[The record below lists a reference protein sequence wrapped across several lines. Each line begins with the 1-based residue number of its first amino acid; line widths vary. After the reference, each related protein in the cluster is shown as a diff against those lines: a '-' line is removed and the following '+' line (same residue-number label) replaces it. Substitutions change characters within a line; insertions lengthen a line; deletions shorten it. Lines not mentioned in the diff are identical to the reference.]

1 MINSIEFKVIG
12 YSTFLFFFTVA
23 SRYIVLDNFPVE
35 EIGLI
40 SLVMVILTLADVL
53 CNWGISAWFQIEL
66 PKIGS
71 KELQNKLIGTG
82 LRFRLKLFV
91 ISLPALFFLLI
102 YFFDFEILTSCL
114 VIIFILLSIVN
125 KVPLDMASGPIGRLD
140 ILWKSKIIEAI
151 LLTALLTLAIFFS
164 EPDFLDLIL
173 IYLGVALAITF
184 YAFCVIK
191 PDFNDRLSFSLPM
204 QDRLNFTWSTIGNL
218 LLTNVLIMFYLK
230 AVTSDYLVGAFA
242 IVWSLASVIFLGT
255 NLVGKLEAQLSRRY
269 QQNSET
275 SQTKNIINFIGF
287 VNSLVA
293 VIAAATI
300 FFGSAL
306 ISELAFSGRY
316 ENEILMASLLFIA
329 MSANN
334 SSAILSGEVYKRSKL
349 AFFSIVTSLSLAFLI
364 ISLGAVYFTR
374 TSLLTIV
381 YLLVAVYIFR
391 SVIIALLFKLYFF
404 RSHLFGCFI
413 RSWGCMVF
421 TLFLLTFIKF
431 NEDSFTFLNKFI
443 IAFCAVVFVFLLN
456 YISVRHHIIDG
467 FNALLR
473 SSYQHSD

>member
-1 MINSIEFKVIG
+1 MISIEFKVIW
-12 YSTFLFFFTVA
+12 YSTLLFLFTIA
-23 SRYIVLDNFPVE
+23 SRYIVLDNFAVE

-40 SLVMVILTLADVL
+40 SLVMIALTLTDVL

-66 PKIGS
+66 PKIDS

-91 ISLPALFFLLI
+91 ILLPALFFLLI
-102 YFFDFEILTSCL
+102 YFFDFEILISCL
-114 VIIFILLSIVN
+114 VIIFTLLSIVN
-125 KVPLDMASGPIGRLD
+125 KVPLDMAAGPIGRLD
-140 ILWKSKIIEAI
+140 ILWKSKIIEAV
-151 LLTALLTLAIFFS
+151 LLTALLTLAIFSS
-164 EPDFLDLIL
+164 EPAFLDLIL

-184 YAFCVIK
+184 YAFCMIK
-191 PDFNDRLSFSLPM
+191 PDFKHKQSFTLPM
-204 QDRLNFTWSTIGNL
+204 KDRANFTWYTVGDL
-218 LLTNVLIMFYLK
+218 LLTNVVIMFYLK

-242 IVWSLASVIFLGT
+242 IVWSLAGVISLGT

-287 VNSLVA
+287 VNSLLA

-334 SSAILSGEVYKRSKL
+334 SSAILSGEVYKHSKL
-349 AFFSIVTSLSLAFLI
+349 TFFSIITSLSLVFLI
-364 ISLGAVYFTR
+364 ISLGVVYFTK
-374 TSLLTIV
+374 TSLFTIV
-381 YLLVAVYIFR
+381 YLLIAVYLFR

-421 TLFLLTFIKF
+421 TLFLLTFIKL
-431 NEDSFTFLNKFI
+431 NENSFTFLNEFI
-443 IAFCAVVFVFLLN
+443 IAFCSVVFVFLLN
-456 YISVRHHIIDG
+456 YIPIRRNIIDG